1 MTRSSPVTGV
11 LALLLLSCGE
21 QSLEPVQG
29 GPGGAGG
36 GGASSGGGG
45 AGGSVG
51 GSGGTGTGGAA
62 GNWIDLTIA
71 VHGQVTEG
79 PLGVVTGEY
88 PVVADAHVCVAEFIP
103 IGHAPQPPC
112 ATTDAAG
119 NYTLDGVPASS
130 PVRIIVGKYGYT
142 SLLGLLATKNKPME
156 FRVPLLQRVETT
168 AAYFQQAKFAGPP
181 SEKAIVTVCGDLFA
195 GDETMSLTPNAG
207 VTGPVYFDPK
217 TNLPDPSLSATSP
230 LQACAIFEAA
240 PGDYQAA
247 VAHPKL
253 TKCGPWPIFAPG
265 QDAAHAN
272 VRAAAGG
279 HSMVQ
284 FTCQ

>member
-1 MTRSSPVTGV
+1 MTRSSLATWVMA
-11 LALLLLSCGE
+11 LALIGCGE

-36 GGASSGGGG
+36 GGGSSGGGG

-62 GNWIDLTIA
+62 GSWVITI
-71 VHGQVTEG
+71 HGQVVEG
-79 PLGVVTGEY
+79 PLGVVPGEY
-88 PVVADAHVCVAEFIP
+88 PVVADAHVCVADFIVG
-103 IGHAPQPPC
+103 GHDPLPPC
-112 ATTDAAG
+112 AKTDAAG
-119 NYTLDGVPASS
+119 NYTLDGVPTSS
-130 PVRIIVGKYGYT
+130 QVGITIQKSGYT
-142 SLLGLLATKNKPME
+142 PFLGLLATKNESME

-168 AAYFQQAKFAGPP
+168 AAYFQQANFTGPP
-181 SEKAIVTVCGDLFA
+181 GEKAIVTVCGDLFA

-230 LQACAIFEAA
+230 LQGCAIFEAA

-247 VAHPKL
+247 LAHPKL

-265 QDAAHAN
+265 QDAAHAT
-272 VRAAAGG
+272 VRAVAGY

-284 FTCQ
+284 LTCQ